1 MIGIEIREDIVGYDV
16 ESAQR
21 ILNDLRNWGIKVILD
36 DFGIGYSSLSIIQKI
51 PIDIMKI
58 DKTFLN
64 NIKEKNG
71 VFLLET
77 IINIAK
83 NLGIKIVCEGI
94 ETAEQIEI
102 LQGLKCDY
110 GQGFFYSKALSEE
123 TYKNM
128 FLIG

>member
-1 MIGIEIREDIVGYDV
+1 
-16 ESAQR
+16 
-21 ILNDLRNWGIKVILD
+21 
-36 DFGIGYSSLSIIQKI
+36 
-51 PIDIMKI
+51 MKI